1 MADLNEQMTSLL
13 EKEELPYADD
23 ASAATDYI
31 TKPYAKDTRK
41 YALSPSKPFNPIE
54 SQALLEAYKP
64 EIKEA
69 RQEDRFEKN
78 VDTAKSIGTGLLT
91 GFAGLPSD
99 VLEGV
104 NFVND
109 YLAERDIISCRC
121 FCSNSKRWYKGNS
134 RCYKVIWLLKRQN
147 DIAN

>member
-1 MADLNEQMTSLL
+1 MADLSEQMAGLL

-23 ASAATDYI
+23 ATAATSRI
-31 TKPYAKDTRK
+31 RGMPKNKRFIPE
-41 YALSPSKPFNPIE
+41 E
-54 SQALLEAYKP
+54 SLNLLESYKP

-69 RQEDRFEKN
+69 RQEAKFEENKE
-78 VDTAKSIGTGLLT
+78 TAKSIGTGLLT

-109 YLAERDIISCRC
+109 YLAE
-121 FCSNSKRWYKGNS
+121 KGSPKALLFKDAIND
-134 RCYKVIWLLKRQN
+134 VIFS
-147 DIAN
+147 